1 MILLSDEIIRI
12 RGMYYEKKDFENRMT
27 TWLDELSEWLL
38 KNSELV
44 RRTREFIKSAP
55 KEISNKLF
63 ARFLI
68 YEDIRA
74 TEIEILEFIIE
85 RHVSYVDVVF
95 YEKDEPQGIIRATLL
110 YTMLP

>member
-12 RGMYYEKKDFENRMT
+12 RGMYYEKKDFENRVT

-63 ARFLI
+63 ARFLV
-68 YEDIRA
+68 YESIRA
-74 TEIEILEFIIE
+74 GETEILEFIIE

-95 YEKDEPQGIIRATLL
+95 YERDELQSIIRATLL